1 MASIVLPSEI
11 ITEILSRLPV
21 KPLLRF
27 KSVSKSWYFL
37 IKSPNFIKLHQTLI
51 SDNPRIIIAH
61 NTLSSADTATLTF
74 SELDHPLKPLNK
86 EDTLNY
92 FAEPPGINLL
102 GHVNGVVS
110 ISNAT
115 KSCVYLYNPSTRTS
129 HCVRKSHVMYPDDY
143 VVFGFGYDELCDDFK
158 LLRIIQCRESYCHVK
173 FYNEAKFYSLKD
185 DSWKW
190 VSDMPF
196 MLVYKDNHGVF
207 VDKGFHFIVVKDE
220 FDAMFKFIARFD
232 VGKEEF
238 SLMELPCYEDEFG
251 VSKLVLRELGGCL
264 CVMVNYRSGF
274 SADLWVMKE
283 YGKNESWVRVLS
295 LEVWPRFSE
304 VRPVSYSND
313 RKRVLLL
320 IDNCELQWCDLKVG
334 DERVKVV
341 RSCALL
347 DEPFDAGV
355 YVESVVSLD
364 DWKSDFRGKQNKK
377 KDDLGDFLS
386 VGFKLKL

>member
-1 MASIVLPSEI
+1 
-11 ITEILSRLPV
+11 
-21 KPLLRF
+21 
-27 KSVSKSWYFL
+27 
-37 IKSPNFIKLHQTLI
+37 
-51 SDNPRIIIAH
+51 
-61 NTLSSADTATLTF
+61 
-74 SELDHPLKPLNK
+74 
-86 EDTLNY
+86 
-92 FAEPPGINLL
+92 
-102 GHVNGVVS
+102 
-110 ISNAT
+110 
-115 KSCVYLYNPSTRTS
+115 
-129 HCVRKSHVMYPDDY
+129 
-143 VVFGFGYDELCDDFK
+143 
-158 LLRIIQCRESYCHVK
+158 
-173 FYNEAKFYSLKD
+173 
-185 DSWKW
+185 
-190 VSDMPF
+190 MPF

-220 FDAMFKFIARFD
+220 FEAMFKFIARFD

-251 VSKLVLRELGGCL
+251 VSKLVLRELGGFL

-274 SADLWVMKE
+274 SADLWVMEE

-313 RKRVLLL
+313 GKRVLLL
-320 IDNCELQWCDLKVG
+320 IDNCELQWCDFKVG

-364 DWKSDFRGKQNKK
+364 DWKSDFRGKQNKNK
-377 KDDLGDFLS
+377 
-386 VGFKLKL
+386 